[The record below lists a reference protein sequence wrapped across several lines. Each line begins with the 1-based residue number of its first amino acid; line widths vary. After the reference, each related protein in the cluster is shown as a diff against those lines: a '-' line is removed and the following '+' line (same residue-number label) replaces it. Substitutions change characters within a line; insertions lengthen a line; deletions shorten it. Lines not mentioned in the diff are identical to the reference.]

1 MNINMNK
8 ILIIDDEINELEK
21 LNEILSG
28 AGYRTISI
36 SDAKYVLRTTV
47 AEMPDLIIC
56 SARISEPGCY
66 DILKTI
72 RENVSL
78 CVIPFIL
85 ITAGD
90 EISSFREGMARGAD
104 DCIARN
110 DDRETI
116 LTAVKQRLLS
126 GERKRLQCEARMD
139 ELRDCIAYSM
149 PHEIYTPLSIIFGYA
164 DLLKQ
169 NHEKFSHFDIIEIT
183 DDITAAA
190 RRMQTLFGNVLLYAK
205 LEMICADGETERS
218 ALKNETV
225 KVKEFIENLTAEL
238 GRELEREND
247 IKLIAEEGL
256 IVMNEE
262 FLCKALTEIINNAAK
277 FSGKGSAIEIDAR
290 TVNDMYVLSIKDNG
304 RGMSCE
310 EITKLG
316 AYLQFERKF
325 YEQQGLGLGLAIVKK
340 IAELY
345 RGRLSVES
353 EYGISTTVRFCIPSA
368 ETERQSESFE
378 GAGVDKTAKILYNSP
393 H

>member
-1 MNINMNK
+1 MNINTSK
-8 ILIIDDEINELEK
+8 ILIIDDAINELEK

-36 SDAKYVLRTTV
+36 SDAKYAVRTTA

-56 SARISEPGCY
+56 SACLPEPGCY
-66 DILKTI
+66 EILKTI
-72 RENVSL
+72 RKNVSL

-104 DCIARN
+104 DCIARS

-116 LTAVKQRLLS
+116 LAAVEQRLLS
-126 GERKRLQCEARMD
+126 NERKRLQCEARMD

-169 NHEKFSHFDIIEIT
+169 DHEKFSRFDIIEIT

-190 RRMQTLFGNVLLYAK
+190 RRMQSLFSNVLLYAR
-205 LEMICADGETERS
+205 LEMILAGGEAERN
-218 ALKNETV
+218 AMINETV
-225 KVKEFIENLTAEL
+225 RVKGIVENLAVEL
-238 GRELEREND
+238 GRKLEREND

-262 FLCKALTEIINNAAK
+262 FFCKALTEIINNAAK
-277 FSGKGSAIEIDAR
+277 FSEKGSAIEIDAR
-290 TVNDMYVLSIKDNG
+290 TENGMYVLSVKDNG

-310 EITKLG
+310 EIAKLG

-345 RGRLSVES
+345 SGRLSVES
-353 EYGISTTVRFCIPSA
+353 EYGISTTVKLSIPA
-368 ETERQSESFE
+368 LETERQPENIE
-378 GAGVDKTAKILYNSP
+378 GRGVDKTAKILYNSP